1 MGFLYFTPFM
11 PKIIRHFNLVSFNAE
26 NKWNGAAAAARA
38 VILSHPPHSL
48 FLVINN
54 IAWNNKNYAL
64 EKAAEALSQRT
75 DGVSLSRPP
84 GKVKSFQKMMEAK

>member
-1 MGFLYFTPFM
+1 MKRRRP
-11 PKIIRHFNLVSFNAE
+11 PPPRS
-26 NKWNGAAAAARA
+26 A
-38 VILSHPPHSL
+38 VILLPPTLLASS
-48 FLVINN
+48 LVINN

-75 DGVSLSRPP
+75 DGVSLSLSLSRARAP